1 MDFLKKYLNWAAG
14 LLILAALAARMVWPY
29 RKSLALVLGAAGLLA
44 LVAYVL
50 LHLDEL
56 KQGFRRRSFI
66 YSGNMVLVVVLV
78 LAILVLVNYF
88 LARHSVMVDLTA
100 GKIHSLSG
108 QTLTVL
114 KALKADVSLKAF
126 FRESNYGRGA
136 MESLLKLYAYH
147 SPRIK
152 YEFIDPDKNPSLV
165 KQYGITQDGTT
176 VLEAGGQ
183 EGRVTSTSEEDLT
196 NALIK
201 ATRAQKKVIYFLEG
215 HGEGTIE
222 ESGDDGYST
231 AKSELEKLGY
241 EVKKLT
247 LALAD
252 RFPADC
258 ALLVVPGPQKDLL
271 SNEYETIRSYVKGGG
286 RALALVDPETPTLLP
301 IFLSDF
307 GFKLENDII
316 VDRVAR
322 LLGGDY
328 FIPVVT
334 EYEPHAITNKFDFAT
349 LFPLVRSIDVTTPA
363 PEGATLTVL
372 AKTSENSYA
381 KVDFLLKPQMTLKD
395 IAFVEGKDRRGP
407 IPIAVAGSYKFP
419 AKPAPEAPPAEA
431 KPGEKTPAAPEG
443 QAESKPE
450 PKTEAAEKEARMAV
464 VGDSDF
470 FKNRYYGLSGNGNFF
485 LNIVNWLTE
494 ESDLIAIQPKTQ
506 APRTLELSPVRMSL
520 LRLVV
525 LYLLPFGVLALGVF
539 IWIRRKSL

>member
-14 LLILAALAARMVWPY
+14 LLILASLAVAMVWPY
-29 RKSLALVLGAAGLLA
+29 RKSLVLVLGAAGLLA

-56 KQGFRRRSFI
+56 KRGFRRRSFL
-66 YSGNMVLVVVLV
+66 YSGNLLLIVVLV

-100 GKIHSLSG
+100 GKIHSLSD

-126 FRESNYGRGA
+126 FSEGNYGRGT
-136 MESLLKLYAYH
+136 MENLLKLCAYH

-152 YEFIDPDKNPSLV
+152 YEFIDPDKNPGLV
-165 KQYGITQDGTT
+165 KHYGITQDGTT
-176 VLEAGGQ
+176 VLEVGGQ
-183 EGRVTSTSEEDLT
+183 EGRVTTTSEEDLT

-201 ATRAQKKVIYFLEG
+201 ATRAQKKVVYFLDG

-222 ESGDDGYST
+222 ESEANGYST

-241 EVKKLT
+241 EVKRLT

-258 ALLVVPGPQKDLL
+258 ALLVVAGPQKDLL
-271 SNEYETIRSYVKGGG
+271 PNEYETIRSYIKGGG
-286 RALALVDPETPTLLP
+286 RALVLVDPETPTLLP

-307 GFKLENDII
+307 GFKLENDVI

-322 LLGGDY
+322 LFGGD
-328 FIPVVT
+328 FFFPVVT
-334 EYEPHAITNKFDFAT
+334 DYGSHPITNKFDFYT
-349 LFPLVRSIDVTTPA
+349 LFGLARSIDITTPE

-372 AKTSENSYA
+372 AKTSGDSYA
-381 KVDFLLKPQMTLKD
+381 KLDFLLKPQMTQKD

-407 IPIAVAGSYKFP
+407 IAIAVAGSYKFTAQP
-419 AKPAPEAPPAEA
+419 AAEPSAKPDD
-431 KPGEKTPAAPEG
+431 KTPAAAEA
-443 QAESKPE
+443 QAEGISG
-450 PKTEAAEKEARMAV
+450 PKAEAVEKEARIAV

-470 FKNRYYGLSGNGNFF
+470 VQNRYYGWSGNGNLF

-506 APRTLELSPVRMSL
+506 TPRTLELTPVRMSTL
-520 LRLVV
+520 KLVV
-525 LYLLPFGVLALGVF
+525 LYLLPFGVLALGVYT
-539 IWIRRKSL
+539 WVRRKSL